1 MAFDNVTA
9 DAYGGF
15 MGRYAEPL
23 APQFADLAGVR
34 PGQRVLDVGCG
45 PGALTAVLVDRV
57 GAGAVAAIDPSP
69 PFVEAARGRFPAVD
83 VRQGVAEHLPYED
96 DSFDVSLAQLVV
108 HFMKDPVAG
117 LREMARVTRTGGV
130 VAACVWD
137 HGGGR
142 GPLSPF
148 WTVVNELRSGGVRD
162 ESGLPGSREGH
173 LLGLAR
179 DAGLRDTESGE
190 LSVRVAYED
199 FDEWWT
205 PYTHGVGPA
214 GDWVAGLDPD
224 ERERV
229 RVACAER
236 LPQGPFE
243 ITATAWT
250 VTARV

>member
-1 MAFDNVTA
+1 MAFDNVSA
-9 DAYGGF
+9 DAYDRF
-15 MGRYAEPL
+15 MGRYAAPL
-23 APQFADLAGVR
+23 APQFADLAAVH

-45 PGALTAVLVDRV
+45 PGALTGVLVDRV
-57 GAGAVAAIDPSP
+57 GAEAVAAIDPSP
-69 PFVEAARGRFPAVD
+69 PFVEAVRGRFPAAD

-96 DSFDVSLAQLVV
+96 GAFDVSLAQLVV

-117 LREMARVTRTGGV
+117 LREMARVTRPGGV

-148 WTVVNELRSGGVRD
+148 WSTVHALQPGVRG
-162 ESGLPGSREGH
+162 EAGGAGAREGH
-173 LLGLAR
+173 LGELAME
-179 DAGLRDTESGE
+179 AGLRDVDTGE
-190 LSVRVAYED
+190 LSVRVSYTD

-205 PYTHGVGPA
+205 PYTAGVGPA
-214 GDWVAGLDPD
+214 GDWVAALDPT

-229 RVACAER
+229 RAACAQR
-236 LPQGPFE
+236 LPQGSFE
-243 ITATAWT
+243 IPATAWT